1 MPFVDGNQEVDTRGG
16 PSPPAVRRM
25 SWRSSST
32 APQGDVAARR
42 FRVTHPFHPL
52 FGREF
57 ELEIYKNNWGEDRV
71 FFHLEEGHLMA
82 LPASWTDLVPH
93 DPFVAVAAGRSL
105 FRAED
110 LWELAQL
117 VGRLRP

>member
-1 MPFVDGNQEVDTRGG
+1 VVQTAENRFRDDSKTDWQFV
-16 PSPPAVRRM
+16 SL
-25 SWRSSST
+25 SST
-32 APQGDVAARR
+32 APKGDIAARH

-57 ELEIYKNNWGEDRV
+57 ELEIYKNNWGEDRM
-71 FFHLEEGHLMA
+71 FFHLEEGHVMA
-82 LPASWTDLVPH
+82 LPVSWTDLVPH

-117 VGRLRP
+117 VGRHARVRPSDV